1 MCGCLYVKDK
11 YEYFRVF
18 LINGLLIVFITL
30 FCLKRCYIFMLVKF
44 VLTGNIKFSDGQAV
58 RRLRVILLATGASGS
73 SVFSGAMSGGGALS
87 FSTLLEKFLSA
98 SDGPRD

>member
-18 LINGLLIVFITL
+18 LINGLLTL
-30 FCLKRCYIFMLVKF
+30 FCLKRCYIFVLVKF

-58 RRLRVILLATGASGS
+58 RRLRVILLVTGASGS